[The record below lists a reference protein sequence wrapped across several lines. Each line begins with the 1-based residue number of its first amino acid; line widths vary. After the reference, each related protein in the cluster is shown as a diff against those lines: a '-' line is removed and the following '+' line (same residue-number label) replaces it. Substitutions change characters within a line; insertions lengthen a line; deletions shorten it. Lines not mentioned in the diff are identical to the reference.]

1 MAGHMVMS
9 SPAELKERSNS
20 RSTQRTGRP
29 EDTMS
34 FGMSPSRG
42 SLRWTQFP
50 DHPET
55 VVPRR
60 EQPFSAIG
68 ARTSVGRRLRQDRT
82 PTPSSQH
89 PCARRG
95 LETFRANIW
104 CGCSPLRRRPSPILG
119 VRRTSADQPAL
130 DQQCGPLA
138 FTESSGRQIVEGA
151 RESKQRACRVEQ
163 PVTIDDKTVTF
174 WRYEPQDTV
183 IELRASEIAEYLYRL
198 HTLLASIWNRNAFP
212 SYVEP
217 LMSAISALE
226 RSDLVPGLVNSD
238 QTMLRET
245 LVDGIARLAQLVGGP
260 SVIHGS
266 PHRLNI
272 LTVDA
277 HPKFIDFESV
287 EFGPLE
293 WDLAHLEP
301 EVAAYYRGELDQP
314 ALLLCRVL
322 VSAAT
327 STWCWQGLA
336 RGIDMQSHAQY
347 HLEVVRSTRS

>member
-1 MAGHMVMS
+1 VQTYGVDVV
-9 SPAELKERSNS
+9 RSVVDLVRS
-20 RSTQRTGRP
+20 WGFDVHQPISLRSTNNVVLWL
-29 EDTMS
+29 
-34 FGMSPSRG
+34 SPSPLVAKLSKEHERANRELAVVRELVKVG
-42 SLRWTQFP
+42 AP
-50 DHPET
+50 
-55 VVPRR
+55 VVP
-60 EQPFSAIG
+60 PF
-68 ARTSVGRRLRQDRT
+68 
-82 PTPSSQH
+82 
-89 PCARRG
+89 
-95 LETFRANIW
+95 E
-104 CGCSPLRRRPSPILG
+104 LG
-119 VRRTSADQPAL
+119 
-130 DQQCGPLA
+130 
-138 FTESSGRQIVEGA
+138 
-151 RESKQRACRVEQ
+151 VEQ

-238 QTMLRET
+238 RTMLRET